1 MPYKFDP
8 ISRENGTEIVRS
20 LEISDKT
27 QMISTASAIAARTIL
42 GGKLQEIILR
52 L

>member
-8 ISRENGTEIVRS
+8 ISRENGTEITWS

-27 QMISTASAIAARTIL
+27 QMISTVAAIAAHTIL
-42 GGKLQEIILR
+42 GGKLQEKILQ